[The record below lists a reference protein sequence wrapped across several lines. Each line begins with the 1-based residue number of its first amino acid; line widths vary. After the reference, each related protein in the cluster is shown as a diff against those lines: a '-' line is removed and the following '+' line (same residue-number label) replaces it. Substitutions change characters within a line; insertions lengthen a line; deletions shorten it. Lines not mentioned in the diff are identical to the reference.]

1 MNNFLTIPEELFLL
15 AVHETEGDIQPTNY
29 KSFKVA
35 LSGAILMN
43 LAQENR
49 IDTDLEKLII
59 DKRQPTGNDVLDI
72 VFNEIQLYQS
82 DQDVKHWIT
91 KLTEKSDSFKN
102 MILNS
107 LIKKGVLKI
116 DDKKVLWVF
125 SARRYPVVD
134 NTEVKEVKSRVR
146 ELIFSDEIPDVQDII
161 IVSMLF
167 YSGML
172 DLLLSDDE
180 IDSHIDRIE
189 QIAKMDLIGQSISQA
204 IEETM
209 LSHLMS
215 EIGKRV
221 KGTTKTAEEKLEEKA
236 QESIKK
242 FHFKSADDLP
252 PWLRKGT
259 DQYDR
264 TLEFVRKVGTADIIY
279 SKRNDKYMVRRYSAR
294 GPAFSG
300 EV

>member
-1 MNNFLTIPEELFLL
+1 MNSFLTIPEELYLL
-15 AVHETEGDIQPTNY
+15 AVNETHGDITPTGY

-43 LAQENR
+43 LALEHR
-49 IDTDLEKLII
+49 IDTDLEKLMI
-59 DKRQPTGNDVLDI
+59 DKTETVGDDVLDI
-72 VFNEIQLYQS
+72 AFNDIQLDGTDHSIKY
-82 DQDVKHWIT
+82 WIN
-91 KLTEKSDSFKN
+91 KLTDKADSFKN

-116 DDKKVLWVF
+116 EDKKVLWVF
-125 SARRYPVVD
+125 SARRYPVID
-134 NTEVKEVKSRVR
+134 NAEVKEVKERVR
-146 ELIFSDEIPDVQDII
+146 ELIFSEEIPDVQDIV

-172 DLLLSDDE
+172 DLLLSDEE

-189 QIAKMDLIGQSISQA
+189 QIAKMDLIGQSINAA

-215 EIGKRV
+215 ELGKLVSGSV
-221 KGTTKTAEEKLEEKA
+221 KSPEEQLKEKA
-236 QESIKK
+236 QEAIKK
-242 FHFKSADDLP
+242 YRFKSADDLP
-252 PWLRKGT
+252 EWLREGT
-259 DQYDR
+259 PQYAK
-264 TLEFVRKVGTADIIY
+264 TLEFVKKVGTADIIY
-279 SKRNDKYMVRRYSAR
+279 SARNNKYMVRRYSAR

-300 EV
+300 EI